1 METGKRPLSDRLV
14 LLDGSMPCRKLKL
27 DIVFI
32 ERKKFRELSFKMA
45 TNKQAVIIS
54 AARTPTGKFQGL
66 LKGFSAPELGSI
78 AIKEAVSRAGISSD
92 KVDEVIMGCV
102 VQAGIGQAPARQA
115 ALKAGLAPEVS
126 ALTIN
131 MVCGSGLRAVALA
144 SQAVQLG
151 DAEYVVAGGMESMSN
166 IPYALQTAR
175 EGFRMGN
182 QTATDLMIH
191 DGLWCPFENWHMGNT
206 GEVVAE
212 KYQISRDEQDNFAF
226 NSHRK
231 AYEAQQAGRFADEMV
246 PVEIP
251 QKKGDPIIL
260 DYDEP
265 VRPETTVE
273 SLGKLRPA
281 FKKDG
286 GTVTAGNAPGVNDGA
301 SALVVTSAE
310 NAASLGIE
318 PLGRVVAW
326 ASSGIEP
333 RLIMMAPV
341 KGVQNVLAKAGWDMK
356 DVDLFELNEAFSVQA
371 LGVMKELGLD
381 IEKVNVNGGA
391 VALGHAIGNSGGR
404 VLTTL
409 LHEMKRRRAKR
420 GVAALCLG
428 GGNSVALAVER
439 D

>member
-1 METGKRPLSDRLV
+1 MSNT
-14 LLDGSMPCRKLKL
+14 
-27 DIVFI
+27 
-32 ERKKFRELSFKMA
+32 
-45 TNKQAVIIS
+45 KQAVIIS
-54 AARTPTGKFQGL
+54 AARTPTGKFQGA
-66 LKGFSAPELGSI
+66 LKGFSAPDLGAA
-78 AIKEAVSRAGISSD
+78 AIKEAVKRAGISGDQVS
-92 KVDEVIMGCV
+92 EVIMGCV

-115 ALKAGLAPEVS
+115 AIKAGLPAEVS

-144 SQAVQLG
+144 SQTIQLG

-166 IPYALQTAR
+166 IPYALPGAR
-175 EGFRMGN
+175 DGYKMGN
-182 QTATDLMIH
+182 QSAVDLMIH

-212 KYQISRDEQDNFAF
+212 KYQISREEQDNFAF

-231 AYEAQQAGRFADEMV
+231 AHEAQQAGRFKDEIA
-246 PVEIP
+246 PIEIP
-251 QKKGDPIIL
+251 QKKGDPIVL
-260 DYDEP
+260 DSDEP
-265 VRPETTVE
+265 VRPDTTVE
-273 SLGKLRPA
+273 GLAKLRPA

-301 SALVVTSAE
+301 SALVVTSSE

-318 PLGRVVAW
+318 PLGRVVAS
-326 ASSGIEP
+326 ATSGIEP
-333 RLIMMAPV
+333 KLIMMAPV

-381 IEKVNVNGGA
+381 MEKVNVNGGA

-409 LHEMKRRRAKR
+409 LYEMKRRGVKR

-428 GGNSVALAVER
+428 GGNSVAMAVER

>member
-1 METGKRPLSDRLV
+1 MS
-14 LLDGSMPCRKLKL
+14 
-27 DIVFI
+27 
-32 ERKKFRELSFKMA
+32 

-54 AARTPTGKFQGL
+54 AARTPTGRFQGL
-66 LKGFSAPELGSI
+66 LKGFSAPELGAI
-78 AIKEAVSRAGISSD
+78 AIKEAVKRAGISAD
-92 KVDEVIMGCV
+92 QVDEVIMGCV

-115 ALKAGLAPEVS
+115 ALKAELPPEVS

-206 GEVVAE
+206 GEIVAE
-212 KYQISRDEQDNFAF
+212 KYQISREEQDHFAF
-226 NSHRK
+226 HSHRK
-231 AYEAQQAGRFADEMV
+231 AHEAQQAGRFADELV
-246 PVEIP
+246 PIEIP
-251 QKKGDPIIL
+251 QKKGDPIVL

-273 SLGKLRPA
+273 SLAKLRPA

-310 NAASLGIE
+310 NAANLGIE

-333 RLIMMAPV
+333 KLIMMAPV
-341 KGVQNVLAKAGWDMK
+341 KGVQNVLAKAGWEMK
-356 DVDLFELNEAFSVQA
+356 DVDLFELNEAFSVQP

-381 IEKVNVNGGA
+381 TEKVNVNGGA

-409 LHEMKRRRAKR
+409 LYEMKRRGAKR

>member
-1 METGKRPLSDRLV
+1 MSNLR
-14 LLDGSMPCRKLKL
+14 
-27 DIVFI
+27 
-32 ERKKFRELSFKMA
+32 
-45 TNKQAVIIS
+45 QAVIIS
-54 AARTPTGKFQGL
+54 AVRTPTGKFQGA
-66 LKGFSAPELGSI
+66 LKGMTAPDLGAV
-78 AIKEAVSRAGISSD
+78 AIKAAVERAGIAPTD
-92 KVDEVIMGCV
+92 VNEVIMGCV

-115 ALKAGLAPEVS
+115 ALKAGLPPETS

-144 SQAVQLG
+144 SQSVQLG

-166 IPYALQTAR
+166 IPYAMPGAR
-175 EGFRMGN
+175 EGYRMGN
-182 QTATDLMIH
+182 QTVTDLMVM

-212 KYQISRDEQDNFAF
+212 KYDITRGEQDDYAY

-231 AYEAQQAGRFADEMV
+231 AAEAQAAGKFKDEIV
-246 PVEIP
+246 PIEIP
-251 QKKGDPIIL
+251 QKKGDPVIL
-260 DYDEP
+260 DFDEP
-265 VRPETTVE
+265 VRPETTAE

-301 SALVVTSAE
+301 SAVVVTSAE
-310 NAASLGIE
+310 NAAKLGIE

-333 RLIMMAPV
+333 KLIMMAPV
-341 KGVQNVLAKAGWDMK
+341 QGVLNVLKKAGWEMG

-381 IEKVNVNGGA
+381 LNKVNVNGGA
-391 VALGHAIGNSGGR
+391 VALGHAIGNSGSR
-404 VLTTL
+404 ILTTL
-409 LHEMKRRRAKR
+409 LYEMKRSGAKR

-428 GGNSVALAVER
+428 GGNSVAMAVER

>member
-1 METGKRPLSDRLV
+1 
-14 LLDGSMPCRKLKL
+14 
-27 DIVFI
+27 
-32 ERKKFRELSFKMA
+32 MA
-45 TNKQAVIIS
+45 NDQAVIIS
-54 AARTPTGKFQGL
+54 AARTPTGKFQGA

-78 AIKEAVSRAGISSD
+78 AIKEAVKRAGVDPAKI
-92 KVDEVIMGCV
+92 DEVIMGCV

-115 ALKAGLAPEVS
+115 ALKAGLPPEVS

-151 DAEYVVAGGMESMSN
+151 DSDFVVAGGMESMSN

-175 EGFRMGN
+175 DGFRMGN

-212 KYQISRDEQDNFAF
+212 KHQISRESQDEFASD
-226 NSHRK
+226 SHRK
-231 AYEAQQAGRFADEMV
+231 AAEAQANGYFKDEII

-273 SLGKLRPA
+273 TLAKLKPA

-301 SALVVTSAE
+301 SALVVTSSAKALE
-310 NAASLGIE
+310 LGVE
-318 PLGRVVAW
+318 PLGRVVSYAV
-326 ASSGIEP
+326 SGIEP
-333 RLIMMAPV
+333 KYIMLAPV
-341 KGVQNVLAKAGWDMK
+341 EGVRRAVAKAGWALE
-356 DVDLFELNEAFSVQA
+356 DVELFELNEAFAVQA
-371 LGVMKELGLD
+371 LGVMKELGIDPAL
-381 IEKVNVNGGA
+381 VNVNGGA

-409 LHEMKRRRAKR
+409 LYEMKRRGAKK
-420 GVAALCLG
+420 GVAGLCLG
-428 GGNSVALAVER
+428 GGNSVAMCVER
-439 D
+439 I

>member
-1 METGKRPLSDRLV
+1 MTDT
-14 LLDGSMPCRKLKL
+14 RK
-27 DIVFI
+27 
-32 ERKKFRELSFKMA
+32 
-45 TNKQAVIIS
+45 AVIVS

-66 LKGFSAPELGSI
+66 LKGFSAPDLGAM
-78 AIKEAVSRAGISSD
+78 AIREAVKRAGITGN

-115 ALKAGLAPEVS
+115 ALKADLPAEVS

-144 SQAVQLG
+144 SQAVRLG

-166 IPYALQTAR
+166 IPYALPGAR
-175 EGFRMGN
+175 DGYKMGN
-182 QTATDLMIH
+182 QTAVDLMIH

-206 GEVVAE
+206 GEIVAE
-212 KYQISRDEQDNFAF
+212 KYQISRVEQDDFAF

-231 AYEAQQAGRFADEMV
+231 AAEAQAAGRFRDELV
-246 PVEIP
+246 PIEIP
-251 QKKGDPIIL
+251 QKKGDPIVL

-273 SLGKLRPA
+273 TLAKLKPA

-318 PLGRVVAW
+318 PLGRVVAS
-326 ASSGIEP
+326 ATSGIEP
-333 RLIMMAPV
+333 KLIMMAPV

-381 IEKVNVNGGA
+381 MEKVNVNGGA

-409 LHEMKRRRAKR
+409 LYEMKRRNVKR
-420 GVAALCLG
+420 GIAALCLG

>member
-1 METGKRPLSDRLV
+1 MTDK
-14 LLDGSMPCRKLKL
+14 
-27 DIVFI
+27 
-32 ERKKFRELSFKMA
+32 
-45 TNKQAVIIS
+45 NKAVILS

-66 LKGFSAPELGSI
+66 LKVFTAPDLAAI
-78 AIKEAVSRAGISSD
+78 AIKEAVKRAGLEGSD
-92 KVDEVIMGCV
+92 VNEVIMGCV

-115 ALKAGLAPEVS
+115 ALKAGLPPEVS
-126 ALTIN
+126 ALTVN

-151 DAEYVVAGGMESMSN
+151 DSEVVVAGGMESMSN
-166 IPYALQTAR
+166 IPYAMPGAR
-175 EGFRMGN
+175 DGYRMGN
-182 QTATDLMIH
+182 QTVTDLMIT

-212 KYQISRDEQDNFAF
+212 KYQISREEQDDFAF

-231 AYEAQQAGRFADEMV
+231 AAEAQEAGRFADEIV

-251 QKKGDPIIL
+251 QKKGDPIVL
-260 DYDEP
+260 NYDEP
-265 VRPETTVE
+265 VRPDTTAE
-273 SLGKLRPA
+273 ALGKLKPA
-281 FKKDG
+281 FKRDG

-310 NAASLGIE
+310 RAAALGIE
-318 PLGRVVAW
+318 PLARVVAS
-326 ASSGIEP
+326 ATSGIEP
-333 RLIMMAPV
+333 KLIMMAPV
-341 KGVQNVLAKAGWDMK
+341 QGVLNVLKKAGWEMG

-381 IEKVNVNGGA
+381 MDKVIVNGGA

-404 VLTTL
+404 ILTTL
-409 LHEMKRRRAKR
+409 LFEMKRRGAKK

-428 GGNSVALAVER
+428 GGNSVAMAVER
-439 D
+439 N

>member
-1 METGKRPLSDRLV
+1 MTDK
-14 LLDGSMPCRKLKL
+14 
-27 DIVFI
+27 
-32 ERKKFRELSFKMA
+32 
-45 TNKQAVIIS
+45 NKAVILS

-66 LKGFSAPELGSI
+66 LKGFTAPDLAAI
-78 AIKEAVSRAGISSD
+78 AIKEAVKRAGLEGAD
-92 KVDEVIMGCV
+92 VNEVIMGCV

-115 ALKAGLAPEVS
+115 ALKAGLPPEVS
-126 ALTIN
+126 ALTVN

-151 DAEYVVAGGMESMSN
+151 DSEVVVAGGMESMSN
-166 IPYALQTAR
+166 IPYAMPGAR
-175 EGFRMGN
+175 DGYRMGN
-182 QTATDLMIH
+182 QTVTDLMIT

-212 KYQISRDEQDNFAF
+212 KYQISREEQDDFAF

-231 AYEAQQAGRFADEMV
+231 AAEAQQAGRFADEIV

-251 QKKGDPIIL
+251 QKKGDPIVL
-260 DYDEP
+260 NYDEP
-265 VRPETTVE
+265 VRPDTTVE
-273 SLGKLRPA
+273 ALGKLKPA
-281 FKKDG
+281 FKRDG

-310 NAASLGIE
+310 RAAALGIE
-318 PLGRVVAW
+318 PLARVVAS
-326 ASSGIEP
+326 ATSGIEP
-333 RLIMMAPV
+333 KLIMMAPV
-341 KGVQNVLAKAGWDMK
+341 QGVLNVLKKAGWEMG

-381 IEKVNVNGGA
+381 MDKVNVNGGA

-404 VLTTL
+404 ILTTL
-409 LHEMKRRRAKR
+409 LFEMKRRGAKK

-428 GGNSVALAVER
+428 GGNSVAMAVER

>member
-1 METGKRPLSDRLV
+1 M
-14 LLDGSMPCRKLKL
+14 
-27 DIVFI
+27 
-32 ERKKFRELSFKMA
+32 
-45 TNKQAVIIS
+45 NKAVIIS

-66 LKGFSAPELGSI
+66 LKGFTAPDLGAI
-78 AIKEAVSRAGISSD
+78 AIREAVKRAGITGD
-92 KVDEVIMGCV
+92 KIDEVIMGCV
-102 VQAGIGQAPARQA
+102 VQAGVGQAPARQA
-115 ALKAGLAPEVS
+115 ALKADLPPEVS

-166 IPYALQTAR
+166 IPYALPGAR
-175 EGFRMGN
+175 DGYKMGN
-182 QTATDLMIH
+182 QTAADLMIH

-206 GEVVAE
+206 GEAVSE
-212 KYQISRDEQDNFAF
+212 KYAITRQQQDEYAF

-231 AYEAQQAGRFADEMV
+231 AHEAQQAGRFKDELI
-246 PVEIP
+246 PIEIP
-251 QKKGDPIIL
+251 QKKGEPFLL

-273 SLGKLRPA
+273 SLAKLRPA

-301 SALVVTSAE
+301 SALVVTSSQ

-318 PLGRVVAW
+318 PLGRVVAS
-326 ASSGIEP
+326 ATSGIEP
-333 RLIMMAPV
+333 KWIMMAPV

-381 IEKVNVNGGA
+381 MEKVNVNGGA
-391 VALGHAIGNSGGR
+391 VALGHAIGNSGSR

-409 LHEMKRRRAKR
+409 LYEMKRRNVKR

>member
-1 METGKRPLSDRLV
+1 MT
-14 LLDGSMPCRKLKL
+14 
-27 DIVFI
+27 
-32 ERKKFRELSFKMA
+32 
-45 TNKQAVIIS
+45 KQAVIVS
-54 AARTPTGKFQGL
+54 AARTPTGRFQGL
-66 LKGFSAPELGSI
+66 LKGFSAPDLGAI
-78 AIKEAVSRAGISSD
+78 AIREAVKRAGISGEQ
-92 KVDEVIMGCV
+92 VNEVIMGCV

-115 ALKAGLAPEVS
+115 ALKADLPPEVS

-144 SQAVQLG
+144 SQAVQIG

-166 IPYALQTAR
+166 IPYALPGAR
-175 EGFRMGN
+175 DGYKMGN
-182 QTATDLMIH
+182 QTVVDLMIH

-212 KYQISRDEQDNFAF
+212 KYQISREQQDDFAF

-231 AYEAQQAGRFADEMV
+231 AHEAQQAGRFKDELV
-246 PVEIP
+246 PIEIP

-273 SLGKLRPA
+273 SLSKLRPA

-301 SALVVTSAE
+301 SALVVTSSD

-318 PLGRVVAW
+318 PLGRVVAS
-326 ASSGIEP
+326 ATSGIEP
-333 RLIMMAPV
+333 KLIMMAPV
-341 KGVQNVLAKAGWDMK
+341 MGVQNVLAKAGWDMK

-371 LGVMKELGLD
+371 LGVMQELGLD
-381 IEKVNVNGGA
+381 MEKVNVNGGA

-409 LHEMKRRRAKR
+409 LYEMKRRNVKR

-428 GGNSVALAVER
+428 GGNSVAMAVQR

>member
-1 METGKRPLSDRLV
+1 MRD
-14 LLDGSMPCRKLKL
+14 
-27 DIVFI
+27 
-32 ERKKFRELSFKMA
+32 
-45 TNKQAVIIS
+45 AVIIS
-54 AARTPTGKFQGL
+54 AMRTPTGKFQGA
-66 LKGFSAPELGSI
+66 LKGFTAPELGAI
-78 AIKEAVSRAGISSD
+78 AIKAAIEKAGISNED
-92 KVDEVIMGCV
+92 VNEVIMGCV

-115 ALKAGLAPEVS
+115 ALKAGLPPTVS

-144 SQAVQLG
+144 AQAIMLG
-151 DAEYVVAGGMESMSN
+151 DAEVVVAGGMESMSN

-175 EGFRMGN
+175 DGFRMGN

-212 KYQISRDEQDNFAF
+212 KHQITREQQDEFAT
-226 NSHRK
+226 NSHKK
-231 AYEAQQAGRFADEMV
+231 AVEAQSSGRFADEII
-246 PVEIP
+246 PISIP
-251 QKKGDPIIL
+251 QKKGDPIVL

-265 VRPETTVE
+265 VRPETTIE
-273 SLGKLRPA
+273 SLAKLKPA

-301 SALVVTSAE
+301 SALVITSAE
-310 NAASLGIE
+310 KAAELGIE
-318 PLGRVVAW
+318 PLARIVAS
-326 ASSGIEP
+326 ATSGIEP
-333 RLIMMAPV
+333 KFIMLAPV
-341 KGVQNVLAKAGWDMK
+341 EGVKKVLAKANWEMS

-371 LGVMKELGLD
+371 LGVMKELGMKGD
-381 IEKVNVNGGA
+381 NVNVNGGA
-391 VALGHAIGNSGGR
+391 VALGHAIGNSGSR

-409 LHEMKRRRAKR
+409 LHELKRRDVKK

-428 GGNSVALAVER
+428 GGNSVAMAVER

>member
-1 METGKRPLSDRLV
+1 
-14 LLDGSMPCRKLKL
+14 MPNTK
-27 DIVFI
+27 D
-32 ERKKFRELSFKMA
+32 
-45 TNKQAVIIS
+45 AVIIS
-54 AARTPTGKFQGL
+54 AARTPTGKFQGS
-66 LKGFSAPELGSI
+66 LKGFTAPDLGAI
-78 AIKEAVSRAGISSD
+78 AIKEAVKRAGIEGD

-115 ALKAGLAPEVS
+115 AIKAGLPPEVS

-175 EGFRMGN
+175 DGFRMGN
-182 QTATDLMIH
+182 QVATDLMIH

-206 GEVVAE
+206 GEVVAD
-212 KYQISRDEQDNFAF
+212 KYQIDREAQDDFAF

-231 AYEAQQAGRFADEMV
+231 AHEAREAGRFSDEII

-265 VRPETTVE
+265 VRSDTTAE
-273 SLGKLRPA
+273 GLGKLKPA

-301 SALVVTSAE
+301 SALVVTSRGNAE
-310 NAASLGIE
+310 SMGVE
-318 PLGRVVAW
+318 PLGRVVAS
-326 ASSGIEP
+326 ATSGIEP
-333 RLIMMAPV
+333 KYIMMAPV
-341 KGVQNVLAKAGWDMK
+341 RGVQNVLAKAGWEMES
-356 DVDLFELNEAFSVQA
+356 VDLFELNEAFSVQA
-371 LGVMKELGLD
+371 LGVMKELGLMM
-381 IEKVNVNGGA
+381 EKVNVNGGA

-404 VLTTL
+404 ILTTL
-409 LHEMKRRRAKR
+409 LYEMKRRGSKR

-428 GGNSVALAVER
+428 GGNSVAMAVER

>member
-1 METGKRPLSDRLV
+1 MK
-14 LLDGSMPCRKLKL
+14 
-27 DIVFI
+27 
-32 ERKKFRELSFKMA
+32 
-45 TNKQAVIIS
+45 NAVIIS
-54 AARTPTGKFQGL
+54 AARTPTGKFQGA
-66 LKGFSAPELGSI
+66 LKGFTAPELGAI
-78 AIKEAVSRAGISSD
+78 AIREAVSRAGVDPAKI
-92 KVDEVIMGCV
+92 DEVIMGCV

-115 ALKAGLAPEVS
+115 ALKAGLPPEVS
-126 ALTIN
+126 ALTVN

-144 SQAVQLG
+144 GQSIQLG
-151 DAEYVVAGGMESMSN
+151 DADFVVAGGMESMSN

-212 KYQISRDEQDNFAF
+212 KHQITRETQDDFAY

-231 AYEAQQAGRFADEMV
+231 ASEAQAEGRFKDEIV

-251 QKKGDPIIL
+251 QKKGDPILL

-265 VRPETTVE
+265 VRPDTTVE
-273 SLGKLRPA
+273 GLAKLKPA

-301 SALVVTSAE
+301 SALVVTSEEKAAE
-310 NAASLGIE
+310 LGVE
-318 PLGRVVAW
+318 PLGRIVSYAV
-326 ASSGIEP
+326 SGIEP
-333 RLIMMAPV
+333 KYIMLAPV
-341 KGVQNVLAKAGWDMK
+341 EGVRRAVKKAGWELS
-356 DVDLFELNEAFSVQA
+356 DVELFELNEAFSVQA
-371 LGVMKELGLD
+371 LGVMKELGINPDL
-381 IEKVNVNGGA
+381 VNVNGGA

-409 LHEMKRRRAKR
+409 LYEMKRRGVKR
-420 GVAALCLG
+420 GVAGLCLG
-428 GGNSVALAVER
+428 GGNSVAMAVER
-439 D
+439 V

>member
-1 METGKRPLSDRLV
+1 M
-14 LLDGSMPCRKLKL
+14 
-27 DIVFI
+27 
-32 ERKKFRELSFKMA
+32 
-45 TNKQAVIIS
+45 TNNKEAVIIS
-54 AARTPTGKFQGL
+54 AARTPTGRFQGL
-66 LKGFSAPELGSI
+66 LKGFSAPDLGAI
-78 AIKEAVSRAGISSD
+78 AIKEAVKRAGLKGEQIN
-92 KVDEVIMGCV
+92 EVIMGCV

-115 ALKAGLAPEVS
+115 ALKADLPPEVS

-151 DAEYVVAGGMESMSN
+151 DAEFVVAGGMESMSN
-166 IPYALQTAR
+166 IPFALPGAR
-175 EGFRMGN
+175 DGYKMGN
-182 QTATDLMIH
+182 QSVVDLMIH

-212 KYQISRDEQDNFAF
+212 KYQISRETQDNFAF
-226 NSHRK
+226 DSHRK
-231 AYEAQQAGRFADEMV
+231 AHDAQVAGRFKDEII
-246 PVEIP
+246 PIDIP
-251 QKKGDPIIL
+251 QKKGDPIVL

-273 SLGKLRPA
+273 SLAKLRPA

-310 NAASLGIE
+310 KAAGLGIE

-333 RLIMMAPV
+333 KLIMMAPV

-381 IEKVNVNGGA
+381 MEKVNVNGGA

-404 VLTTL
+404 ILTTL
-409 LHEMKRRRAKR
+409 LFEMKRREVKR